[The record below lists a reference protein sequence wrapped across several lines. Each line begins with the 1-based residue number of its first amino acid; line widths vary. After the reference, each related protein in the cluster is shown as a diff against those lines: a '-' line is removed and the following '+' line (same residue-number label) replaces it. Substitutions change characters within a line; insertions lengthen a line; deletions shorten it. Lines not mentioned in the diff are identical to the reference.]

1 MPSLPVSVRP
11 QGLRRFLLATQG
23 LPVDAAD
30 EAAGPATPA
39 RVLRIIRRLEC
50 VQLDPV
56 AAVERNQH
64 LVLAA
69 RLPGYAPAVLER
81 LLVQR
86 RIFEYWANAACVLP
100 MEDYPILEATR
111 RRLQKEAA
119 PHLAPLQRVVDHVL
133 ARLEAEGPL
142 PSRAFTSEHRVHGWW
157 DNQHPKTK
165 ATSHA
170 LSLLW
175 DAGRVM
181 VVRREGTERYF
192 DLPHKVVPT
201 DLLRQ
206 AEEIGDDQA
215 DRALLDK
222 YLRAFRVFD
231 LGDSRFGWRRIPAAE
246 RREIVQRLVETGAV
260 VPLAVDGVRREY
272 FILAE
277 DLGRLRTMD
286 RAARREGRTAAPEG
300 PIRFLPPLDNLL
312 WRRERVA
319 DLFGFDYTWEVYV
332 PAAKRR
338 YGYYA
343 MPILAGDRLIGRMD
357 PRLDRANGRLIVR
370 LLHLEPGVRPTRQLR
385 ESLRLA
391 LEAVARFHQAGEVV
405 VGRTDP
411 RGMIL

>member
-1 MPSLPVSVRP
+1 MRVRP
-11 QGLRRFLLATQG
+11 FPVTPWGLRRFLLEAQG
-23 LPVDAAD
+23 LPVGAAD
-30 EAAGPATPA
+30 EAAGAATPA
-39 RVLRIIRRLEC
+39 RVLRMIRRLEC

-86 RIFEYWANAACVLP
+86 RVFEYWANAACVLP

-111 RRLQKEAA
+111 RRLRKEAV
-119 PHLAPLQRVVDHVL
+119 PHLAPLRQAVDHVVS
-133 ARLEAEGPL
+133 RLEAEGPL

-277 DLGRLRTMD
+277 DLGRLQTMEH
-286 RAARREGRTAAPEG
+286 AARREGRTAAPEG

-319 DLFGFDYTWEVYV
+319 DLFSFDYTWEVYV

-370 LLHLEPGVRPTRQLR
+370 LLHLEPQVRPTRQLR
-385 ESLRLA
+385 RNLRGA
-391 LEAVARFHQAGEVV
+391 LETFAHFHQAVEIDVE
-405 VGRTDP
+405 RADP
-411 RGMIL
+411 KGLTV